1 MRDAE
6 SSAGVRLLPLGL
18 TLFALGG
25 GGCSYVLVSPPARM
39 VERRIGQDRGAGR
52 DGGGRARRGLL
63 EHLDS
68 GVALGSVGVRR
79 GVEEGI
85 EVNADATWARAVYDE
100 YSDIDRNIFAARVG
114 GKVANRGGWAAV
126 TGGVGGG
133 VAPAGV
139 PSPPSTWAASCLYPN
154 CYAVPFGNGSVFTS
168 LPIGAKQVDFRN
180 QDGTLVASDKAALTY
195 GFGLGVGLEIPVGP
209 RSLPAGVDTRADPD
223 WPELRHSDSHRPHA
237 GHKTTTNSDGT
248 TTTTTTEHDRYG
260 ALGLAV
266 GVEFPF

>member
-6 SSAGVRLLPLGL
+6 CSAGVRLLPLGL
-18 TLFALGG
+18 TLFALGV

-39 VERRIGQDRGAGR
+39 VNVESAKTAAPGETVVGARGAAYASVF
-52 DGGGRARRGLL
+52 DP
-63 EHLDS
+63 
-68 GVALGSVGVRR
+68 GVAVGSVGVRR

-100 YSDIDRNIFAARVG
+100 HSDINRNIFAARVG

-133 VAPAGV
+133 VAPAAGAFTAIDV
-139 PSPPSTWAASCLYPN
+139 GGILSYPN
-154 CYAVPFGNGSVFTS
+154 CYAVPFGSGSVFTS

-180 QDGTLVASDKAALTY
+180 QDGTLAASDKAALTY
-195 GFGLGVGLEIPVGP
+195 GFGLGVGLEIPLDHG
-209 RSLPAGVDTRADPD
+209 RCRQGLTPARLQIGLNSATLIRTDRVMVTK
-223 WPELRHSDSHRPHA
+223 S
-237 GHKTTTNSDGT
+237 TTNSDGT